1 VSEEGSRLQKK
12 FSELFAWER
21 TRRREK
27 ILLAAASYAL
37 LVSLVL
43 LPVRGALPAQVNP
56 AYFPPVF
63 FFVFAALQFFF
74 RRWREIDSL
83 RALSA
88 VDRTLGLEER
98 TITAAE
104 ILRQDAPGAP
114 ERYVLGEAGDKLK
127 DVDVRA
133 LFKRQWSWQALSA
146 LPLLLLWLTVVWLG
160 VGADFGARQS
170 GPASLAGKLKD
181 FSRELKQKA
190 EAEKLAESLKIAE
203 ALRELAEERLAGKT
217 GERALGEK
225 LAAIEKRLGEKIP
238 AGGEDD
244 FDLGSRVSEDLAAL
258 KAELEAAK
266 GPLRPGPRASEKD
279 LLERLQALP
288 RLSEAME
295 QGGWPMG
302 NKGAQELQGLQ
313 GFLDKLERD
322 LTGELDRRSLAD
334 ARDFLSLLLRGGDR
348 GESAS
353 EKIPG
358 TGEAAQNRSEER
370 AGGQGQFAGDQP
382 GTQARVSQP
391 PPGRARGATELP
403 GILGEGKSSGFDWR
417 GEAKAGASK
426 IPEQEVTA
434 AYRRQVEE
442 DLAVEKI
449 PPALKETVKKYF
461 LSLGMT
467 GEKSKQ

>member
-1 VSEEGSRLQKK
+1 MSEEGLRLQKK

-37 LVSLVL
+37 LASLSL
-43 LPVRGALPAQVNP
+43 LPVRGALAERLNP
-56 AYFPPVF
+56 FYFPPVF
-63 FFVFAALQFFF
+63 FLVFAALQLFF

-104 ILRQDAPGAP
+104 ILKENEPGAP
-114 ERYVLGEAGDKLK
+114 ERFVLGAAADKLK
-127 DVDVRA
+127 DIDVRA
-133 LFKRQWSWQALSA
+133 LFKRQWSWQARSA
-146 LPLLLLWLTVVWLG
+146 LPLLLLWLALVWLG
-160 VGADFGARQS
+160 VGADFGARRS
-170 GPASLAGKLKD
+170 EPPSLAAKLKD

-190 EAEKLAESLKIAE
+190 EAERLAESLKIAE

-225 LAAIEKRLGEKIP
+225 LAAMEKRLGEKIP
-238 AGGEDD
+238 AGGEGD
-244 FDLGSRVSEDLAAL
+244 FDLAGRAREELAAL

-266 GPLRPGPRASEKD
+266 GPLRPGTRASGKD

-302 NKGAQELQGLQ
+302 DMGAQELQGLQ
-313 GFLDKLERD
+313 GLLDKLERD

-348 GESAS
+348 GELAS
-353 EKIPG
+353 EKILG

-382 GTQARVSQP
+382 GTQAEVSRP
-391 PPGRARGATELP
+391 PPGRARAATELP
-403 GILGEGKSSGFDWR
+403 GVLGEGKSSGFDWR

-442 DLAVEKI
+442 DLAAEKI

-467 GEKSKQ
+467 EGKK

>member
-1 VSEEGSRLQKK
+1 VSEEALRLQKK
-12 FSELFAWER
+12 FSEMFAWER
-21 TRRREK
+21 TRKREK
-27 ILLAAASYAL
+27 TLLAAASYAL
-37 LVSLVL
+37 LVSLLL
-43 LPVRGALPAQVNP
+43 LPVRGALAERLNP
-56 AYFPPVF
+56 FYFPLVF
-63 FFVFAALQFFF
+63 FLVFAAVEFFF

-104 ILRQDAPGAP
+104 ILEQDEPGAP
-114 ERYVLGEAGDKLK
+114 ERYVLGETADKLK
-127 DVDVRA
+127 DIDVRA
-133 LFKRQWSWQALSA
+133 LFKRQWSWPALSA
-146 LPLLLLWLTVVWLG
+146 LPLLLLWLTLIWLG
-160 VGADFGARQS
+160 VGDFGARQP
-170 GPASLAGKLKD
+170 GPASLADKLKD

-190 EAEKLAESLKIAE
+190 EAERLAESLKIAE
-203 ALRELAEERLAGKT
+203 ALRALAEERLAGRT

-225 LAAIEKRLGEKIP
+225 LAAMEKQLGEKIP
-238 AGGEDD
+238 AGGEGA
-244 FDLGSRVSEDLAAL
+244 FDLASRVSEDLAAL

-266 GPLRPGPRASEKD
+266 GPLRSGARASEKD

-302 NKGAQELQGLQ
+302 NKGAQGLQGLQ
-313 GFLDKLERD
+313 DLLDKLERE

-348 GESAS
+348 GELAS

-358 TGEAAQNRSEER
+358 TGEAAQNRAPEADK
-370 AGGQGQFAGDQP
+370 AGGRGALAGNQP
-382 GTQARVSQP
+382 GVETRASESP
-391 PPGRARGATELP
+391 AGRARAATELP
-403 GILGEGKSSGFDWR
+403 GILGEGKSSGFEWR
-417 GEAKAGASK
+417 GEAKPGASK

-442 DLAVEKI
+442 DLAAEKI

-467 GEKSKQ
+467 EGKK